1 MLEKW
6 SELVF
11 LIITKFLCLEVSC
24 AHDDSVTDI
33 NSRLEL
39 LSPEPLVPVWRVIC
53 YILVFYFSFLAVCEI
68 FVVFLILFFGYY
80 FLLKKIFFI
89 YLFFGW
95 VKSSFYC
102 FSLQTFFS

>member
-11 LIITKFLCLEVSC
+11 LIIEKFLCLEVSC

-80 FLLKKIFFI
+80 FLNSLKSEQ
-89 YLFFGW
+89 L
-95 VKSSFYC
+95 
-102 FSLQTFFS
+102 

>member
-1 MLEKW
+1 M
-6 SELVF
+6 
-11 LIITKFLCLEVSC
+11 TKFLCLEVSC

-68 FVVFLILFFGYY
+68 FVVFLIWFFGYY
-80 FLLKKIFFI
+80 FFKFIKK
-89 YLFFGW
+89 
-95 VKSSFYC
+95 
-102 FSLQTFFS
+102 